1 MLRKVHTMSDYSAT
15 PRPARLL
22 IPRPRPSGDPKPTED
37 DCAGCPADHAGTV
50 NGEAVVW
57 HLIGCTDDD
66 CEYEAQGVS

>member
-1 MLRKVHTMSDYSAT
+1 MSDYSAR

-22 IPRPRPSGDPKPTED
+22 IPRPRLSGDVTPSEA
-37 DCAGCPADHAGTV
+37 DCSDCPPDHAGTV

-66 CEYEAQGVS
+66 CEYEAQGTV